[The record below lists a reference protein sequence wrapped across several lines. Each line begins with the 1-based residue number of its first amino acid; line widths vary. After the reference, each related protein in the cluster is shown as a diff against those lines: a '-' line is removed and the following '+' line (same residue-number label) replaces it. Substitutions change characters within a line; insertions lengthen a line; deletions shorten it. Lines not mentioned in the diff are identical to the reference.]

1 MSTEENFAIAHRF
14 VSALEAFDAEA
25 LRQVFADDA
34 EQIEWPNRLKPDG
47 DRRKGAE
54 IWDAAANGAAVLKSQ
69 NYDVLN
75 QFASGDLLVLEFT
88 WTGVLAVSIGSL
100 SAGDTMRAHCTA
112 VMELEAG
119 RIRRLRNYD
128 CFEAF

>member
-1 MSTEENFAIAHRF
+1 MTEARTVRVA
-14 VSALEAFDAEA
+14 VVQASATPFD
-25 LRQVFADDA
+25 RDA
-34 EQIEWPNRLKPDG
+34 AVATICVMT
-47 DRRKGAE
+47 A
-54 IWDAAANGAAVLKSQ
+54 DAAAKGAAVLKSQ